1 MVDSIHT
8 ARWLN
13 QFRDEPLDVEVFPS
27 TPHRRLHPLVRELAD
42 GSHAM
47 RLRISPGM
55 RRLALVWGVADLL
68 LGNRLRGWL
77 LSRRVRQTDPMLIH
91 ALEIQHAGYLVLAAR
106 RALSGRRLVVTN
118 WGSDIYWFGRR
129 ARHRHRIAQVLALAT
144 DYSAECHRDH
154 RLAVEMG
161 FRGRHLPV
169 IPNAGGLRLPEVG
182 SERPS
187 RRKILLVKGYSTFMG
202 RADEVLAVLP
212 RLGPVLDGIEVVA
225 YSADHRTRRAARG
238 LARALGRPVRVV
250 AKHRLTHAEVLE
262 LMETAR
268 VYVGYSMSDAI
279 STAMLEAM
287 AHGAFPIQTDTSCAD
302 EWIIPGETGLLVPY
316 GDADVLLDALRRA
329 LTDDALVDDAA
340 VRNTAVCRERLDADA
355 VRTIA
360 TTFYAA
366 ST

>member
-1 MVDSIHT
+1 
-8 ARWLN
+8 
-13 QFRDEPLDVEVFPS
+13 
-27 TPHRRLHPLVRELAD
+27 
-42 GSHAM
+42 
-47 RLRISPGM
+47 
-55 RRLALVWGVADLL
+55 
-68 LGNRLRGWL
+68 
-77 LSRRVRQTDPMLIH
+77 
-91 ALEIQHAGYLVLAAR
+91 
-106 RALSGRRLVVTN
+106 
-118 WGSDIYWFGRR
+118 
-129 ARHRHRIAQVLALAT
+129 
-144 DYSAECHRDH
+144 
-154 RLAVEMG
+154 
-161 FRGRHLPV
+161 
-169 IPNAGGLRLPEVG
+169 
-182 SERPS
+182 
-187 RRKILLVKGYSTFMG
+187 VKGYSTFMG

-212 RLGPVLDGIEVVA
+212 RLGSVLDGIEVVA

-238 LARALGRPVRVV
+238 LSRALGRPVRVV
-250 AKHRLTHAEVLE
+250 AKHGLTHAEVLE